1 VSLPATTSAGAV
13 ATLSPTGTPP
23 AERGTPP
30 AERGRVRR
38 LAPESGVQAVIWVI
52 VAVCVLAPVVPLV
65 YASVQSK
72 PIYSPGRAFTLAA
85 YRQLFADPAFRQA
98 ALNTLEFAGLT
109 TVCAVVLGGSFAVL
123 CSRTDVLGH
132 RVFARL
138 FIAPILLPPLGVIL
152 GWNALYGPGG
162 YAHDFVTQTLHLP
175 FNLTTVPGMA
185 VLGTAVAVPVVF
197 LVCQATLAGIDS
209 SLENSAR
216 SVGASPLRVLGR
228 VTVPMLRP
236 ALLNAGLLVFTL
248 SIESL
253 GIPLVLGSPQGHDL
267 IASYLYNTW
276 SNAFTPD
283 PPMVSAGATVLLAC
297 ACALLLLRSKL
308 LGDQARFVSAGG
320 RGAAATGRVQLGTL
334 PRLVLGAL
342 LGLYLAATTF
352 APIVALALNSV
363 VSELTP
369 LIAPWHLLTAAN
381 WQAIGQGTYAQSIRN
396 SVEIA
401 LVGGV
406 VTAGLVALATA
417 VAHRSRFRLRRTLP
431 FMLLFPRAIPG
442 IVIGIGFFWAFL
454 LVNPPGHTLL
464 NSIWGI
470 ALALSIRSA
479 TLAYFVMSS
488 AFATVSESLD
498 DAARSGGATW
508 WTTMTRITLP
518 VLRPALLVSFILLFI
533 SILNDYDPA
542 LFLVT
547 PGNQIMGV
555 SMLTTLQKGAT
566 GPVAALAMVQVAI
579 TIVAIA
585 VGGRLFATRVR
596 GRRYA

>member
-1 VSLPATTSAGAV
+1 VSPSSASGPGAV
-13 ATLSPTGTPP
+13 ATLRP
-23 AERGTPP
+23 AGPRP
-30 AERGRVRR
+30 AGHGRVGR
-38 LAPESGVQAVIWVI
+38 LVSGSGVQAVIWAL

-72 PIYSPGRAFTLAA
+72 PIYAAGRVFTLAA

-109 TVCAVVLGGSFAVL
+109 TVCAVVLGGGFAVL
-123 CSRTDVLGH
+123 CSRTDVLGS
-132 RVFARL
+132 RVYARL
-138 FIAPILLPPLGVIL
+138 FIAPILLPPLGLIL

-162 YAHDFVTQTLHLP
+162 YAHDFINQTLHVP

-185 VLGTAVAVPVVF
+185 VLGAAVAVPVVF
-197 LVCQATLAGIDS
+197 LVCQAALAGLDS
-209 SLENSAR
+209 SLENAAR

-236 ALLNAGLLVFTL
+236 ALLNAGLLVFML

-267 IASYLYNTW
+267 IASYLYSTW
-276 SNAFTPD
+276 SSGFVPD
-283 PPMVSAGATVLLAC
+283 PPVVSAGATVLLAV
-297 ACALLLLRSKL
+297 ACVLLLLRSRL
-308 LGDQARFVSAGG
+308 LGDQARFVSTGG
-320 RGAAATGRVQLGTL
+320 RGAAAAGRVQLGTL

-352 APIVALALNSV
+352 APITALALNSV

-381 WQAIGQGTYAQSIRN
+381 WRAIGQGTLAQSIRN
-396 SVEIA
+396 SAEIA
-401 LVGGV
+401 LAGAV
-406 VTAGLVALATA
+406 VTTGVVALATA
-417 VAHRSRFRLRRTLP
+417 VAHRSAFRLRRSLP
-431 FMLLFPRAIPG
+431 VMLLFPRAIPG
-442 IVIGIGFFWAFL
+442 IIIGIGFFWAFL

-498 DAARSGGATW
+498 DAARSGGASW

-518 VLRPALLVSFILLFI
+518 ILRPALFVSFILLFI

-579 TIVAIA
+579 TIVALA
-585 VGGRLFATRVR
+585 VGGRLFAIRVSGQR
-596 GRRYA
+596 HA